1 MGVNR
6 MSVIVVR
13 SLDAALESLARVPQS
28 MVLAGGTDAMVEIN
42 FGHRRPH
49 HVIAVDR
56 VPELNEWQR
65 EGSMLRIGAG
75 VTYAALETPPFATLV
90 PALAHAARTVGSPQI
105 RNAGTLGGN
114 VAMASPA
121 GDTLPVLAAL
131 DASIELHRVGGVRV
145 IPWHEF
151 FVGPKKTTRADD
163 ELVVAI
169 HVPVRSGPQAF
180 LKVGTRNAMVIA
192 VASVCLVVDLDDRT
206 VRCGLGA
213 VGPVPLRAP
222 AAEAWVVDQLV
233 WTDAGVQ
240 LRDPALARE
249 FGRRVAEAA
258 RPIDDH
264 RGTAAFRR
272 HAISVCAERALDRAC
287 EGGQPG
293 PSGPLSGQS

>member
-1 MGVNR
+1 MGVR
-6 MSVIVVR
+6 AMSVTVAR
-13 SLDAALESLARVPQS
+13 SLDEALESLARMPQS

-42 FGHRRPH
+42 FGHRRPQ
-49 HVIAVDR
+49 HVVAVDR
-56 VPELNEWQR
+56 VPELNEWQHH
-65 EGSMLRIGAG
+65 GSMVRIGAG
-75 VTYAALETPPFATLV
+75 VTYAALEATPFSTLV

-145 IPWHEF
+145 VPWHEF
-151 FVGPKKTTRADD
+151 FVGPKNTTRQDD
-163 ELVVAI
+163 ELVVAV
-169 HVPVRSGPQAF
+169 HVPVRRGPQSF

-192 VASVCLVVDLDDRT
+192 VASVCLVVDLDERT

-222 AAEAWVVDQLV
+222 AAESWVTDQLV
-233 WTDAGVQ
+233 WTDDSVQ
-240 LRDPALARE
+240 PREPSVARA
-249 FGRRVAEAA
+249 FGGRVGEAA

-272 HAISVCAERALDRAC
+272 HAISVCAERALDRAFA
-287 EGGQPG
+287 
-293 PSGPLSGQS
+293 GQSPNEMR